1 MIRTTLLA
9 GLLIGGAFAPAF
21 AQEFTAISTI
31 ERMTETQNDDGTVDT
46 EFVAVERV
54 VPGETLYY
62 KLSYDNASADTA
74 ENVSLVMNV
83 PPEVTYNEN
92 TTKSPDVD
100 AAVFFSTDGGG
111 TFFPRGALSVT
122 ANGQARPAVS
132 EDITNIRWTFNE
144 PIKPGTQGV
153 ISFTATVR

>member
-1 MIRTTLLA
+1 MLRTTLLA
-9 GLLIGGAFAPAF
+9 ALMLGGAYMPAF
-21 AQEFTAISTI
+21 AQEFTAVSTI
-31 ERMTETQNDDGTVDT
+31 ERMVETTNADGTVST
-46 EFVAVERV
+46 EFIAVERV

-62 KLSYDNASADTA
+62 KLAYDNASSDTA

-92 TTKSPDVD
+92 TTSSLD
-100 AAVFFSTDGGG
+100 ADATVFFSTDGGES
-111 TFFPRGALSVT
+111 FFPRGELSVT
-122 ANGQARPAVS
+122 ASGQERPAVS

-144 PIKPGTQGV
+144 PIAPGTEGV